1 MKPFLENLVA
11 IRFIEVSV
19 QQLPD
24 ELMHRR
30 PHFLLHGRRVRGRD
44 RVVGVLDHR
53 DVARVQRERGLL
65 AHHLLQVDLGPTVGV
80 SRSDKM
86 GFKIK
91 THEENTVLLLAVT
104 GYGICKY
111 DMVANFFF

>member
-1 MKPFLENLVA
+1 
-11 IRFIEVSV
+11 
-19 QQLPD
+19 
-24 ELMHRR
+24 MHGR

-53 DVARVQRERGLL
+53 DVARVQGERGLL

-86 GFKIK
+86 GFKIT
-91 THEENTVLLLAVT
+91 THEKDTVVVLTVI
-104 GYGICKY
+104 G
-111 DMVANFFF
+111 